1 MRRTVRRPKV
11 SAKPRSD
18 TSNCGAN
25 WLISI
30 WAGLYTQLPLVTSLF
45 VPTKQA
51 SMARNALYSRWWC
64 GCETTRNPTGV
75 LAARGADGREGAGE
89 DVDARTIVR
98 DWQRGR

>member
-25 WLISI
+25 WSMFI
-30 WAGLYTQLPLVTSLF
+30 WAGLYTQLTLVTSLF

-64 GCETTRNPTGV
+64 GCETTRKPAGV
-75 LAARGADGREGAGE
+75 LAACGADGREGAGE
-89 DVDARTIVR
+89 DFDARTTDR
-98 DWQRGR
+98 DCQIGR